1 MLAPVGLAFALL
13 AASSLPAAA
22 ASDAPPPQ
30 QLRAVN
36 ALPPGESGF
45 ISVADQA
52 RGMAGGKPSDYG
64 PHIDDQRELFWKQQ
78 HKPGGFEAPTG
89 TPETPHD
96 GVRIYRGAYGVPL
109 VYGDTGFD
117 VWWGA
122 GYAAGQDR
130 LFLADAVR
138 RLGRGTFGELG
149 GPGYVPDDV
158 RVRIGAYTDA
168 EYQAMFDALPQEG
181 KDAITGYAEGMNAW
195 IQKVRLDP
203 RLLPAEYAVLT
214 SLPEP
219 WTPLD
224 SMAAGVYITRYVAS
238 AGLLEPE
245 PLTLLR
251 PLVQQYGTE
260 GGLDAFADLSWQ
272 QDTKA
277 TTTIPA
283 AEGVF
288 DNDPVPA
295 GQRDAVF
302 RTRARYALS
311 LPTELDEGPG
321 TGAYPK
327 PTTPAPPVAVSAQQ
341 AARDKVIGDT
351 LERLHQWAQSLHGG
365 SFGFAVS
372 PKRSATGGALLMSA
386 PQLGYSYPTQLWEL
400 EVHGGGYDAR
410 GVSVP
415 SLPTVA
421 IGYGKRTAWALTT
434 GYSRTIDSFIETTRK
449 TGNTLEY
456 LHNGE
461 WKPAECRT
469 ETVKYRTTQQGVP
482 VGPAIFDVKVDV
494 CRTVHGPIVATTAD
508 GTRARSVQF
517 AMWKRE
523 LETVK
528 GILGFDKAQN
538 LAQFRAAVSQVTW
551 NENVLYADADG
562 HIGYW
567 HPGLQPVR
575 SPLADPRFPSPG
587 TGEYDWRGL
596 MPFDDL
602 PHSVDP
608 KVGYLANWNSKPAV
622 GWVDTLADPYSARP
636 AGIASRVTVIQD
648 QLAHAPKLTLTG
660 VEQLATRVGRRDV
673 RFPFEKPL
681 LAALPTS
688 GMDATTKAALD
699 AVLAWDGTT
708 YGPGA
713 GTSNGDF
720 TDETV
725 TDGPGPT
732 IYRVF
737 ADKLRDE
744 LLTGLPE
751 AAVTRSD
758 ALKVDSDPFASTSHI
773 FDGTPIDNLVLRVL
787 RPELSS
793 LTAQHNWLAGRTR
806 TQVVAAAF
814 AATVDA
820 LTTTYGSD
828 VSAWRGQHPRRSVE
842 SLTGVVGPSLTMPY
856 EDRGSW
862 EHIVAFDPP
871 ARPPVTTPRPGEGGG
886 LATTGAPLLVPL
898 AGLLLLLVG
907 AASRRGSRSVRSR

>member
-1 MLAPVGLAFALL
+1 MRRLLPVL
-13 AASSLPAAA
+13 AALAVVAAA
-22 ASDAPPPQ
+22 ALPAGAATDTPPPQ

-52 RGMAGGKPSDYG
+52 RGMAGGQPGDYG
-64 PHIDDQRELFWKQQ
+64 PHIDDQRELFWSQR
-78 HKPGGFEAPTG
+78 HKPGGFEKPSG
-89 TPETPHD
+89 TPETPKS

-130 LFLADAVR
+130 LFLADAIR

-149 GPGYVPDDV
+149 GPAYVPDDV
-158 RVRIGAYTDA
+158 RVRVGAYTDA

-203 RLLPAEYAVLT
+203 RLLPAEYAVLS
-214 SLPEP
+214 SLPEA
-219 WTPLD
+219 WSTLD
-224 SMAAGVYITRYVAS
+224 TLAAGVYITRYVAS

-251 PLVQQYGTE
+251 PLVAKYGTQ

-272 QDTKA
+272 QDVKA

-283 AEGVF
+283 AEGAF

-302 RTRARYALS
+302 RARASYALS

-321 TGAYPK
+321 TGAYPA
-327 PTTPAPPVAVSAQQ
+327 PAAPAPPVAVAPSPAAQ
-341 AARDKVIGDT
+341 VIGTT
-351 LERLHQWAQSLHGG
+351 LERLHRWAQSLRGG

-372 PKRSATGGALLMSA
+372 PGRSATGGALLMSA

-434 GYSRTIDSFIETTRK
+434 GFSRTIDSFIETTRRV
-449 TGNTLEY
+449 GGRLEY
-456 LHNGE
+456 FHDGA
-461 WKPAECRT
+461 WKPAACRT
-469 ETVKYRTTQQGVP
+469 ETVKYRTSQQGVP
-482 VGPAIFDVKVDV
+482 VGPAVFSVDVPV
-494 CRTVHGPIVATTAD
+494 CRTGHGPIVASTAD

-528 GILGFDKAQN
+528 GILGFDRAQN

-567 HPGLQPVR
+567 HPGLQPIR

-596 MPFDDL
+596 MPFAAL
-602 PHSVDP
+602 PHAVDP
-608 KVGYLANWNSKPAV
+608 AVGYLANWNSKPAV
-622 GWVDTLADPYSARP
+622 GWVDTLGDPYSARP
-636 AGIASRVTVIQD
+636 AGIASRVVVIQD
-648 QLAHAPKLTLTG
+648 QLAHAGKLTLAG

-673 RFPFEKPL
+673 RFGFERPL
-681 LAALPTS
+681 LAALPTA
-688 GMDATTKAALD
+688 GMDATTRAALA

-708 YGPGA
+708 LGAGA

-720 TDETV
+720 TDDTV

-737 ADKLRDE
+737 ADKLRDQV
-744 LLTGLPE
+744 LAGLPQV
-751 AAVTRSD
+751 AVTRSD
-758 ALKVDSDPFASTSHI
+758 ALPVDSDPFASTSHI
-773 FDGTPIDNLVLRVL
+773 FDATPADNLVLRVL
-787 RPELSS
+787 RPELSA
-793 LTAQHNWLAGRTR
+793 LAPHRDWLAGRTR
-806 TQVVAAAF
+806 TQVVRAALAD
-814 AATVDA
+814 TVRA
-820 LTTTYGSD
+820 LTASFGTD
-828 VSAWRGQHPRRSVE
+828 VSAWRGQHPRRPVD

-862 EHIVAFDPP
+862 EHIVALDPP
-871 ARPPVTTPRPGEGGG
+871 ARPVSSTPAPPKGG
-886 LATTGAPLLVPL
+886 LATTGLLSVVPL
-898 AGLLLLLVG
+898 AGLLLLGLG
-907 AASRRGSRSVRSR
+907 LASRQRSRSVRSR